1 MRRRFVRLLLMS
13 CRQAKLTSN
22 TVTGCPLVVK
32 ICNIP
37 IRTQSLLQV
46 MMSVFDPDTW
56 DSMFGAGTSFPTS
69 SSTSTE
75 SSSVFSFSS
84 SSSSSSSFS
93 SSSTTPSSISSS
105 STSSS
110 SFPSFVEL
118 VPTVTNTRKSTLSST
133 TITQS
138 STSIAVGSN
147 MPTFSTPPAP
157 STSGPASPASAT
169 SSVTVAAQTSTAKR
183 HLPVAVPITLG
194 VVLCLLAIVT
204 VILVIRSRRRRRTL
218 NGATQIMPFDINQ
231 NHPTSGRGPEK
242 SELAPLVAESR
253 YRESGL
259 TLPTNDEQTQL
270 GTEITSQEKS
280 RLSPLPGSQYQKS
293 APGVLT
299 VDEKTQV
306 GHHADSFKLTGGMNA
321 PGNADVQL
329 ARNDPVDRAAE
340 IAIRLDAMERRMRD
354 LEASG
359 VPVGSSLINSE
370 VAAIN
375 GILRDLDMSPPP
387 VYSCTVSDRRLL

>member
-1 MRRRFVRLLLMS
+1 
-13 CRQAKLTSN
+13 
-22 TVTGCPLVVK
+22 
-32 ICNIP
+32 
-37 IRTQSLLQV
+37 
-46 MMSVFDPDTW
+46 MSVFDPDTW
-56 DSMFGAGTSFPTS
+56 LSMFGVETPFPTS
-69 SSTSTE
+69 SSTTTE

-84 SSSSSSSFS
+84 SPSSSSSFS
-93 SSSTTPSSISSS
+93 SSSSSAPSSISSS
-105 STSSS
+105 SPSSS
-110 SFPSFVEL
+110 STFQSFVEF
-118 VPTVTNTRKSTLSST
+118 VPTVTNTPKSTFSST

-138 STSIAVGSN
+138 STSSAVGSD
-147 MPTFSTPPAP
+147 MPTFGTPPAP
-157 STSGPASPASAT
+157 STSGPASSASAT
-169 SSVTVAAQTSTAKR
+169 SSVAAQTSTAKR

-194 VVLCLLAIVT
+194 VVLCLLAFVA

-231 NHPTSGRGPEK
+231 NHSTSGRGPEK

-280 RLSPLPGSQYQKS
+280 RLSPVPGSQYQES
-293 APGVLT
+293 APGILT

-340 IAIRLDAMERRMRD
+340 IAIRLDAMERRMRE

-359 VPVGSSLINSE
+359 VRIGSSLINSE
-370 VAAIN
+370 ITAIN
-375 GILRDLDMSPPP
+375 GILRDLDEPPPP